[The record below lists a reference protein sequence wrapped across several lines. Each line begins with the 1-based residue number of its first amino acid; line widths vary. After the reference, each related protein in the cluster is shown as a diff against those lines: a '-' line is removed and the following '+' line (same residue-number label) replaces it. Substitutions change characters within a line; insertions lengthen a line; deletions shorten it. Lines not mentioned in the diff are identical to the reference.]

1 MTFQRNFISIT
12 YEMAM
17 ERIELE
23 RETASKACNDD
34 GSRYSP
40 CILHCP
46 SMTMKLDKSNCEIRL
61 SNA

>member
-17 ERIELE
+17 ELIELE

-40 CILHCP
+40 CVLHCP
-46 SMTMKLDKSNCEIRL
+46 SKTMKLHKSNCEIRL